1 MGLEHSFTNY
11 VKEKYYNELFEA
23 LQDFITDQV
32 ENLELRL
39 NVVEEIDEVNL
50 SDIEIK
56 QIYIEDLPGTK
67 IDFDILLEA
76 HIEVSDINKR
86 LVDEQEIC
94 YQWFHYECTINLDTH
109 FKNFVIKHID
119 IYNQRKNRKKIK
131 NGLSEYFVPIIYK
144 EDLDNVATNFLKEH
158 YPEALI
164 TPIKIDPELLASQMG
179 LTVHMTRI
187 SKDNSIFGQIYF
199 KDTVSTFYDETHDKT
214 IEKKVEKGS
223 IFVDPNCFFLRNLGS
238 YNNTIVHECVHWH
251 LHKKAFMLKNLFDE
265 DITKIN
271 CKVSGGVKGNKKE
284 YIDWMEWQANS
295 LAPKILMPLNMFKQE
310 AYSIIQDLM
319 KEKGTNDLLVIIE
332 ETIDKLAEFFGVSRL
347 AAKIRMIDVGYE
359 EAMGAFN
366 FIDGRYI
373 PTHSFKKGT
382 LERNQTFSI
391 GAVDAGILSF
401 TDADFAKLTSS
412 GRYVYIDSHFV
423 LNTPK
428 YVEKDLFGNLTLT
441 NYARH
446 NMNECCL
453 VFTITVR
460 SSDRIGAN
468 YHSECVLN
476 RDENSPFEFDISFH
490 QGYENSTPEKQ
501 ELFLEKVIMENMEM
515 YGKMSNDFCDC
526 LAKVKDWRGLTY
538 KEIAAKIPMDDR
550 QVRRIFNG
558 ESNGSLETLV
568 AICIALYLPPE
579 ISFHI
584 IDQSAHRLSTR
595 VTSHQWY
602 RYVLMY
608 FQGKS
613 VDETRDFLKKYDV
626 TL

>member
-1 MGLEHSFTNY
+1 MGIEHSFNNY
-11 VKEKYYNELFEA
+11 VEVKFYNELFDA
-23 LQDFITDQV
+23 LQDFISNHSDK
-32 ENLELRL
+32 LDIRL
-39 NVVEEIDEVNL
+39 SIVEEIDEIEL
-50 SDIEIK
+50 SDIVIK
-56 QIYIEDLPGTK
+56 KVYVEDLPGS
-67 IDFDILLEA
+67 IIAFDVLIEA
-76 HIEVSDINKR
+76 YIEVSDTNKR
-86 LVDEQEIC
+86 IVDEREIGE
-94 YQWFHYECTINLDTH
+94 QWFILECLTNMESNFQQ
-109 FKNFVIKHID
+109 FKIKQIEV
-119 IYNQRKNRKKIK
+119 YNQSRNRSKVNNK
-131 NGLSEYFVPIIYK
+131 LSEYFVPIIKK
-144 EDLDNVATNFLKEH
+144 EEFEKVAENFLKEY
-158 YPEALI
+158 YPESLI
-164 TPIKIDPELLASQMG
+164 TPTPIDPILLATKMNLKVFSR
-179 LTVHMTRI
+179 TIT
-187 SKDNSIFGQIYF
+187 KDGSVFGQIYF
-199 KDTVSTFYDETHDKT
+199 KDTNTLFYDESTESY
-214 IEKKVEKGS
+214 IQEYMESGS
-223 IFVDPNCFFLRNLGS
+223 IVVDPNCYFLRNLGS

-251 LHKKAFMLKNLFDE
+251 LHKKAFILKSLFDE
-265 DITKIN
+265 EITKIN
-271 CKVSGGVKGNKKE
+271 CKVSGGVKGNEKD

-310 AYSIIQDLM
+310 AYLVIQDLM
-319 KEKGTNDLLVIIE
+319 KENKTNDLLAIIE

-347 AAKIRMIDVGYE
+347 AAKIRMIDAGYD

-401 TDADFAKLTSS
+401 TDADFARLTSS